1 MLSRLGFP
9 AKFPSGAPYF
19 RRALVLFWTLDAML
33 IAAFIIARFLVFVG
47 IIRFVPDWLGIA
59 KEYSAPESFNYFKW
73 FVCVVCLAVAWYR
86 SRVTLFA
93 CLAVLFAMVFADD
106 MFLGHETFGQ
116 MLHDAVGI
124 PPTLGIDGKQIGEM
138 VIFGCMG
145 VIALLLIA
153 LGYRLSTDA
162 FWPFVHRYLIVIF
175 LLGITGVLFDG
186 VHHMASNLPDSRGTT
201 ILEIALT
208 LIEDGGE
215 MILASLAAAY
225 AVGAA
230 FAVRNR
236 A

>member
-1 MLSRLGFP
+1 
-9 AKFPSGAPYF
+9 
-19 RRALVLFWTLDAML
+19 
-33 IAAFIIARFLVFVG
+33 
-47 IIRFVPDWLGIA
+47 
-59 KEYSAPESFNYFKW
+59 
-73 FVCVVCLAVAWYR
+73 
-86 SRVTLFA
+86 
-93 CLAVLFAMVFADD
+93 
-106 MFLGHETFGQ
+106 
-116 MLHDAVGI
+116 
-124 PPTLGIDGKQIGEM
+124 M